1 MTCLKTTSW
10 IWGAKSSARSW
21 PTMLAARSASFSSD
35 DVEPSPPFS
44 WGLSSGSA
52 KRAAFLFQ
60 PKGASGFMWY
70 FHIWH
75 AIWHAVQSSN
85 SCDTYSD
92 IWQNYGI
99 YIVTFYLAHIHIYT
113 VYNYMHICIYSNNS
127 SDILSDIHSD
137 VLSDMLSDRSCDI
150 IGIYSDTVICH
161 SIWHEYILTLYLPP
175 TVTFHLAFCLGR
187 CRSCSMGVPC
197 LIRIDPHL
205 KEEESTRK
213 PIAKHHPLGQM
224 DNSK

>member
-1 MTCLKTTSW
+1 MMSSHRRRSVEASPLALRSGQRFFFSLK
-10 IWGAKSSARSW
+10 G
-21 PTMLAARSASFSSD
+21 PQD
-35 DVEPSPPFS
+35 
-44 WGLSSGSA
+44 
-52 KRAAFLFQ
+52 
-60 PKGASGFMWY
+60 
-70 FHIWH
+70 
-75 AIWHAVQSSN
+75 
-85 SCDTYSD
+85 SCDISTSD
-92 IWQNYGI
+92 MLSDMQCNLAIHVTHILISDKKYGI
-99 YIVTFYLAHIHIYT
+99 YIVTFYLAHIHIYIYT

>member
-1 MTCLKTTSW
+1 
-10 IWGAKSSARSW
+10 
-21 PTMLAARSASFSSD
+21 
-35 DVEPSPPFS
+35 
-44 WGLSSGSA
+44 
-52 KRAAFLFQ
+52 
-60 PKGASGFMWY
+60 
-70 FHIWH
+70 
-75 AIWHAVQSSN
+75 
-85 SCDTYSD
+85 
-92 IWQNYGI
+92 
-99 YIVTFYLAHIHIYT
+99 
-113 VYNYMHICIYSNNS
+113 MHIRIYSNNS

-137 VLSDMLSDRSCDI
+137 VLSGMLSDRSCDI
-150 IGIYSDTVICH
+150 IGKYSDTVICH

-205 KEEESTRK
+205 KEKECTRK